1 MKKILTATLAVL
13 VCMALLL
20 SAAMADSLSLSGT
33 VTAGET
39 APVYAPI
46 GGTVGEVKV
55 VEGQQVKEGDVLY
68 SMKTE
73 KVYAEEDGIVT
84 GIFGQPGDSASTVA
98 ERYGAVLYLEGNA
111 AFSVSAST
119 DNAYNSTETKFVHVG
134 ETVYLLCR
142 SSSAR
147 NGIGIIT
154 AVSGTSYTVQ
164 VDSGTFIPGDSVDVY
179 RDEKYTAAQKIGRGT
194 VSRVD
199 PTAVS
204 ASGSIVRIAV
214 ADGAQVKR
222 GDLLLETLDGSF
234 DGLYMSGTEIAAE
247 KAGVVGSLGVSRG
260 GSVQKDSIAAEI
272 YLLDSMKVE
281 AYVPEDS
288 RNLIHE
294 GDTVTIELEADES
307 KTYQG
312 TVTLVSSVAEGSSGS
327 TSSGAGSAAG
337 GSSAGSSS
345 TGSSSEVTYRVVVD
359 FVPDDA
365 VKVGMSVVIS
375 TANDEEP
382 EETAAPA
389 KEENT
394 EDASSEEN
402 AEDSKEDKKSR
413 PDRPEGMPEMPE
425 GSFPEMPEGGFPQRP
440 DSTTDTTPAEG
451 KVTDENAQP

>member
-39 APVYAPI
+39 VPVYAPI

-55 VEGQQVKEGDVLY
+55 VEGQQVKAGDVLY

-73 KVYAEEDGIVT
+73 KVYAEEDGTVT

-98 ERYGAVLYLEGNA
+98 ERYGAVMYLEGNA

-294 GDTVTIELEADES
+294 GDAVTIELEADES

-345 TGSSSEVTYRVVVD
+345 EVTYRVVVD

-382 EETAAPA
+382 EESEEPV
-389 KEENT
+389 KEENA
-394 EDASSEEN
+394 EDAASEEN

-413 PDRPEGMPEMPE
+413 PERPEGMPEMPE
-425 GSFPEMPEGGFPQRP
+425 GGFPHRP

-451 KVTDENAQP
+451 EVTDENAQP